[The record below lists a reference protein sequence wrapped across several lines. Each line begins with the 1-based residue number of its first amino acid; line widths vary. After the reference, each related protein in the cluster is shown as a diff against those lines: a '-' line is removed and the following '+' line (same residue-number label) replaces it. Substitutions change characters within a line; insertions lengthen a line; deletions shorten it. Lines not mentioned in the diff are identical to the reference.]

1 MAKRLLAS
9 AIFLCALTLY
19 LLTLT
24 QVHTFDAL
32 SYILDVDRK
41 PWPELF
47 HPHHLAYGPLG
58 ALIRSI
64 AAASGWQSSAELL
77 LQITNALAGAAG
89 VALFAALIQRIVAQQ
104 RRGAQQSPSAGRNWP
119 LAPLGALLLGGAYAY
134 WYYAVEVEVYTIAA
148 MFLIIALGLML
159 SLIERPSVGLAVAL
173 GVAQG
178 LAVLFHQTNV
188 LLCVPALV
196 ALIGSQ
202 RSEVR
207 GRTLGAGA
215 HTHKKSRAIIRL
227 TPEPALLTAYLLP
240 LGMIVGGAYLWVGVG
255 VSGFRSW
262 AALYG
267 WAAGYTQTGW
277 WGGAIDTTRWALLAQ
292 GLSATFSDQIGAP
305 VGLGLGLTLLLNL
318 RGLALIPRATLA
330 VLVSWLLTYG
340 AFFLWW
346 EPDNI
351 EFWIASLP
359 PAILLLL
366 LALRGPY
373 QEQRI
378 GYSLALLL
386 GGAALASNFGAI
398 SARGDAGR
406 DLQRRITA
414 ALAERSAPGDLL
426 LVPDGLQELYL
437 PFYAGRD
444 QVFSLNQ
451 AMQQAGGDWPGAC
464 ALIQQRIDLALRSG
478 YGALIADAAIRP
490 QPAPPGEPPS
500 PAERFGLSAEE
511 VARCYAGFVPAL
523 EPLAMPAGLPS
534 YRHIPSAQMR
544 ADGPGWDFSR
554 GGWGW
559 RVANVAGASR
569 AAAGWRLT
577 PGVDPALIS
586 PPLQIEA
593 AGYRAVEIRLAA
605 TTAARDAQLFFLDA
619 TGQADEER
627 SIRWTLEPD
636 AEMRTYRLALRDS
649 PGWQG
654 IIMGLRFDP
663 VGAGDGGEVVIA
675 SIRLVR

>member
-1 MAKRLLAS
+1 MAKRLIAP
-9 AIFLCALTLY
+9 AIFLCALALY

-58 ALIRSI
+58 ALIRS
-64 AAASGWQSSAELL
+64 AALTFGWQGSAELL
-77 LQITNALAGAAG
+77 LQSANALAGAAG
-89 VALFAALIQRIVAQQ
+89 VALFAALVGRWAT
-104 RRGAQQSPSAGRNWP
+104 AGSWP

-148 MFLIIALGLML
+148 LFLIVGLGLML
-159 SLIERPSVGLAVAL
+159 RLIERPSTGLAVAL

-202 RSEVR
+202 KSAIRSRRSEASAQAQKNSQTIH
-207 GRTLGAGA
+207 RT
-215 HTHKKSRAIIRL
+215 R
-227 TPEPALLTAYLLP
+227 LLTTDRSLLAFYLIP
-240 LGMIVGGAYLWVGVG
+240 LGLIVGGAYLWVGIG

-262 AALYG
+262 AALYA

-277 WGGAIDTTRWALLAQ
+277 WGGAIDGDKLALLAK
-292 GLSATFSDQIGAP
+292 GLSGTFSDQIGPP
-305 VGLGLGLTLLLNL
+305 VSLGLGLALLLNL
-318 RGLALIPRATLA
+318 RGLAQIPRPTLA
-330 VLVSWLLTYG
+330 MLLSWLLTYG

-359 PAILLLL
+359 PAMLLLM
-366 LALRGPY
+366 LALNGPRP
-373 QEQRI
+373 EQRAA
-378 GYSLALLL
+378 YWMALGL
-386 GGAALASNFGAI
+386 GAAALIGNLGAI
-398 SARGDAGR
+398 AARGDAGR
-406 DLQRRITA
+406 DLQRSITA

-451 AMQQAGGDWPGAC
+451 AMQQAGGDWPAAC
-464 ALIQQRIDLALRSG
+464 AQIRRRIDLALRSG
-478 YGALIADAAIRP
+478 YGVLIAEAAIRP
-490 QPAPPGEPPS
+490 EPAPPGEPPT
-500 PAERFGLSAEE
+500 PAERFGLEAAT
-511 VARCYAGFVPAL
+511 VAQCYAPYRAAL
-523 EPLAMPAGLPS
+523 EPLDLPAGLPG
-534 YRHIPSAQMR
+534 YARLPAAQAL
-544 ADGPGWDFSR
+544 ADGPGWDFTR
-554 GGWGW
+554 GSWGWGA
-559 RVANVAGASR
+559 ANVADAGQDR
-569 AAAGWRLT
+569 GGWRLT
-577 PGVDPALIS
+577 PGMDPALTS
-586 PPLQIEA
+586 PPLQIDPGRYGA
-593 AGYRAVEIRLAA
+593 IEIRLAA
-605 TTAARDAQLFFLDA
+605 ATAARDAQLFFLD
-619 TGQADEER
+619 TNGQATEER
-627 SIRWTLEPD
+627 SIRWVLEPG

-654 IIMGLRFDP
+654 LVTGLRLDP
-663 VGAGDGGEVVIA
+663 VGAGDGGAVVVE